1 MRKLEFDLQA
11 IEDLRW
17 WVRLDRR
24 VTERILRM
32 AEEMLSNP
40 FGGIDKPEPLKH
52 ELKGMWSKR
61 IDEQHRMIYQVS
73 DEKIRIL
80 SCRGHY

>member
-32 AEEMLSNP
+32 AEETLSEP
-40 FGGIDKPEPLKH
+40 FGGIGKPEPLKH

-61 IDEQHRMIYQVS
+61 IDEQHRMVYQVS